1 MKIFNQLMKEATKP
15 RRQALVNMIGKI
27 NPWVITPF
35 KDSKGRIIYKTTK
48 ETYFVISN
56 YKKYYG
62 IKAAEPSHLLAK
74 APKAIRPVRIIK
86 KM

>member
-15 RRQALVNMIGKI
+15 RRQALINMFGKI
-27 NPWVITPF
+27 TPWVITPF

-62 IKAAEPSHLLAK
+62 IKAAGPSHLLAK
-74 APKAIRPVRIIK
+74 APKAIRPKRVHSH
-86 KM
+86 